1 MILRRAGVIATALV
15 VSLAALSGGS
25 AASRNQHPWIVFV
38 ASADQATQPFQL
50 FRVRLSG
57 AGPEQI
63 THGRRNA
70 DDPNFSPDGSR
81 LAFTRIGEGLFAVK
95 PDGTGLRRLTGGADD
110 RYPVWS
116 PNGTAIAFLHPYRN
130 ELRLYVM
137 RADGRK
143 QHRLRFTP
151 APASRPSWTP
161 DGRSLLIEMDGGLL
175 QVDARTGKVQRQL
188 RLPVELAPS
197 EAVPTFSPNGRSV
210 VYVGR
215 RPEPAGCQRTA
226 CEVFALYLA
235 RVSAA
240 SARRFVDDAGP
251 AGWSPDSRRIVF
263 VNRGGLEVRSVLGS
277 QRSSSSIPIG
287 LNDLFGDAPPAWQPN
302 RE

>member
-1 MILRRAGVIATALV
+1 VIATALV

-25 AASRNQHPWIVFV
+25 AASRSPWIVFV

-116 PNGTAIAFLHPYRN
+116 PNGTAIAFLQPYRN

-151 APASRPSWTP
+151 ARASRPSWTP

-277 QRSSSSIPIG
+277 QRSSIPIG

>member
-1 MILRRAGVIATALV
+1 MIATALV

-25 AASRNQHPWIVFV
+25 AASRSQHPWIVFV
-38 ASADQATQPFQL
+38 ASADQATQPSQL

-57 AGPEQI
+57 AGLQQI

-161 DGRSLLIEMDGGLL
+161 DGRSLLIEVDGAFL
-175 QVDARTGKVQRQL
+175 QVDGRIGKVQRRL

-215 RPEPAGCQRTA
+215 RPEPAGCERIA

-277 QRSSSSIPIG
+277 QRSSIPIG
-287 LNDLFGDAPPAWQPN
+287 LNALFGDAPPTWQPN

>member
-1 MILRRAGVIATALV
+1 VIATALV

-25 AASRNQHPWIVFV
+25 AAGRNHPWIVFV

-57 AGPEQI
+57 AGLEQI
-63 THGRRNA
+63 TYGRHNA
-70 DDPNFSPDGSR
+70 DDPAFSADGSR
-81 LAFTRIGEGLFAVK
+81 LAFTRLGEGLFNVK

-130 ELRLYVM
+130 ESHLYVM

-143 QHRLRFTP
+143 QRRLRFTP

-161 DGRSLLIEMDGGLL
+161 DGRSLLVEADGELL
-175 QVDARTGKVQRQL
+175 QVDARTGKVQRRL
-188 RLPVELAPS
+188 LLPVELAPS

-215 RPEPAGCQRTA
+215 RPEPAGCERTA
-226 CEVFALYLA
+226 CEVFALYIA
-235 RVSAA
+235 RVSGA

-251 AGWSPDSRRIVF
+251 AGWSPDSRRIV
-263 VNRGGLEVRSVLGS
+263 
-277 QRSSSSIPIG
+277 SSIAAG
-287 LNDLFGDAPPAWQPN
+287 SRCGQCSAVSGA
-302 RE
+302 RSRSG

>member
-25 AASRNQHPWIVFV
+25 AASRSQHPWIVFV

-57 AGPEQI
+57 AGLEQI
-63 THGRRNA
+63 TYGRRNA
-70 DDPNFSPDGSR
+70 DDPAFSPDGSR

-116 PNGTAIAFLHPYRN
+116 PNGAAIAFLHPYRN
-130 ELRLYVM
+130 ELRLSVM

-143 QHRLRFTP
+143 QHRLRFAP

-175 QVDARTGKVQRQL
+175 QIDARTGKVQRWL

-215 RPEPAGCQRTA
+215 RPEPAGCERTA

-240 SARRFVDDAGP
+240 SARRFVDDARP

-277 QRSSSSIPIG
+277 QRSPIPIG